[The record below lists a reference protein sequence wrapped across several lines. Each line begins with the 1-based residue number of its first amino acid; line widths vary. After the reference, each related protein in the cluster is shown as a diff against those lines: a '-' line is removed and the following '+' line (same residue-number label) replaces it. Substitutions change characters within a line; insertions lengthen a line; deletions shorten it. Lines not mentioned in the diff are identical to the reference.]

1 MDSITQIVLGSAVG
15 EAIAGRIVGCR
26 VDFCVACL
34 GSMSVLDILAA
45 PLLDEAAQL
54 RFHRGFTH
62 SFLFSI
68 LSSPLIGWGL
78 HKFHKIDG
86 TTVWMWIRLALWVH
100 VTHVLIDLATTYGPQ
115 MFHPRLEE

>member
-1 MDSITQIVLGSAVG
+1 MPD
-15 EAIAGRIVGCR
+15 
-26 VDFCVACL
+26 
-34 GSMSVLDILAA
+34 LDILAA

-68 LSSPLIGWGL
+68 LSSPLIGWGV

-86 TTVWMWIRLALWVH
+86 TTVWMWIRLELWVH
-100 VTHVLIDLATTYGPQ
+100 VTHVLIDLYSTTKYMIIINLNDTSSSSVNIISYSQTQLFP
-115 MFHPRLEE
+115 L

>member
-1 MDSITQIVLGSAVG
+1 MDSITQIVLGAAVG
-15 EAIAGRIVGCR
+15 EAIAGRKVGYR
-26 VDFCVACL
+26 AALWGACL
-34 GSMSVLDILAA
+34 GTMPDLDILAA

-78 HKFHKIDG
+78 HKLDRKS
-86 TTVWMWIRLALWVH
+86 TRLNSSH
-100 VTHVLIDLATTYGPQ
+100 VAISYAVFCLTKTNQHN
-115 MFHPRLEE
+115 